1 MMRKRIFT
9 GWTWTRWAFLI
20 IGLLMVVH
28 AGLNREWLLTLPGFY
43 FAGMGVFGLGCASGS
58 CVNNACETK
67 PDHDH
72 RAS

>member
-28 AGLNREWLLTLPGFY
+28 AGLDREWLLTLPGFY
-43 FAGMGVFGLGCASGS
+43 FAGMGIFGLGCASAS
-58 CVNNACETK
+58 CVNNGCEVK